1 MKGEEDKLKE
11 TPLSEDVF
19 LGNTST
25 DEEKMR
31 SQRDIFNQKKK
42 IESTCNEKMIILHII
57 KR

>member
-11 TPLSEDVF
+11 TRLSEDVF